1 MTPEPAARP
10 SRRRHPPKQKHER
23 VMASDI
29 LAGLRVLDLTQNV
42 AGPFCTQILADLGAE
57 VVKVERPGSGDD
69 TRAWLPPEIGGESAT
84 FLALNRGKKS
94 IAVDLSKPRGGDL
107 VRRLADSVDV
117 VIHSLRPASAD
128 KMGLGFDGLSERN
141 PRLVYCAISAFGEAG
156 PLRDLPGYDP
166 LMQAFSGIM
175 SITGNDGDAPVR
187 VSVSLVDMGTG
198 MWAAMGILGAL
209 LSRSSTG
216 RGMKVE
222 ASLLDTSLSWM
233 TVPLAGFF
241 ATGREPQKLGSAMAM
256 AAPYQ
261 LFRSADGYIFIGAG
275 NDRLFSRVCEA
286 LEAPDLA
293 AMPQFGTNEQRVRAR
308 AELQVEIE
316 KRTMLRS
323 SRDLVAALRRAG
335 APCSELNTL
344 SSVVADP
351 QVAASE
357 MIRPLPTRQAED
369 HKVVASPFRLDG
381 VRPAVGAAPPVLGAD
396 GADVLMALGIGLTE
410 IDDLQRDGVLQPAAG
425 DRE

>member
-1 MTPEPAARP
+1 
-10 SRRRHPPKQKHER
+10 
-23 VMASDI
+23 MASDI

-94 IAVDLSKPRGGDL
+94 IAIDLSTSRGGEL
-107 VRRLADSVDV
+107 VRRLAGSVDV
-117 VIHSLRPASAD
+117 VIHSLRPASAE
-128 KMGLGFDGLSERN
+128 KMGIGYESLSASN
-141 PRLVYCAISAFGEAG
+141 PKLVYCAISAFGETG

-175 SITGNDGDAPVR
+175 SITGNEGDSPVR

-198 MWAAMGILGAL
+198 MWAAMGILSAL
-209 LSRSSTG
+209 LARASTG
-216 RGMKVE
+216 RGMKVQ

-261 LFRSADGYIFIGAG
+261 LFRTADGHVFIGAG

-286 LEAPDLA
+286 LDAPELA
-293 AMPQFGTNEQRVRAR
+293 AMPQFRTNEQRVRAR
-308 AELQVEIE
+308 AALQVEIE
-316 KRTMLRS
+316 ERTMLHS
-323 SRDLVAALRRAG
+323 SRDLVAALRLAG

-344 SSVVADP
+344 SSVVTDP

-357 MIRPLPTRQAED
+357 MIRSLPTHEAAD
-369 HKVVASPFRLDG
+369 HRVVASPFRLDG
-381 VRPAVGAAPPVLGAD
+381 IRPAADAAPPMLGAD
-396 GADVLMALGIGLTE
+396 AEDVLAALGLDAAE
-410 IDDLQRDGVLQPAAG
+410 IADLKRNGVLQSAAG
-425 DRE
+425 ERE